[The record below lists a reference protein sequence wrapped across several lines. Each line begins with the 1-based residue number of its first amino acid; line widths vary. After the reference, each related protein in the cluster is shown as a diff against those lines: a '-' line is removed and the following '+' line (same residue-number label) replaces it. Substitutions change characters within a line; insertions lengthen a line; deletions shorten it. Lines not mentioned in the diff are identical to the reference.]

1 MSYSALTIP
10 SKIVVVIEEKCRNS
24 TTKKGPGR
32 LYLGPHKNPE
42 NVFKYVFLGG
52 GGVAAVPTL
61 ICLKRK

>member
-52 GGVAAVPTL
+52 GGGLLLYQLSFA
-61 ICLKRK
+61 

>member
-32 LYLGPHKNPE
+32 LYLGPPKNP
-42 NVFKYVFLGG
+42 
-52 GGVAAVPTL
+52 
-61 ICLKRK
+61 